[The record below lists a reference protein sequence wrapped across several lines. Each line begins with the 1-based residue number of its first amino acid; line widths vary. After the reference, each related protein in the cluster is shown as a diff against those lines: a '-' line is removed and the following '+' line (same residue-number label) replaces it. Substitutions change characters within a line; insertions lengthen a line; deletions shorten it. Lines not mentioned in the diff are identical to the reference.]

1 MMASAKWPR
10 GVQAQEVQLSR
21 CMSGKSAHS
30 AVACGEW
37 LTWERADNA
46 CASSPAASQPFPAKF
61 HAMEPSWQLPPDA
74 RPGPEHLSSEARGLF
89 AAGWYAT
96 RDEGRLVHPVEQTEL
111 LVSSETWLALR
122 ELGASTPV
130 TQAPPEPA

>member
-1 MMASAKWPR
+1 MMSSAKWSR
-10 GVQAQEVQLSR
+10 GMQAQEVQLSG
-21 CMSGKSAHS
+21 CISGKSDHS
-30 AVACGEW
+30 ASARSAW

-46 CASSPAASQPFPAKF
+46 CASSPAASQRFPAKF
-61 HAMEPSWQLPPDA
+61 HAMDARWQLPPDA

-122 ELGASTPV
+122 ELAASTPV
-130 TQAPPEPA
+130 TLVPPEPA